1 VDDGRLA
8 HMKVFHA
15 TRNIQHDAQL

>member
-15 TRNIQHDAQL
+15 TRNIQHDVQL